1 MLVRVSRGKGSMTLD
16 VIILEPGQAVRSR
29 QGRRAMPEVGTV
41 LVILLQGAM
50 IASVLALGLNASTS
64 DILYLWHRV

>member
-1 MLVRVSRGKGSMTLD
+1 
-16 VIILEPGQAVRSR
+16 
-29 QGRRAMPEVGTV
+29 MPEVGTV